1 MHERQRHCGNREM
14 RIIIFCCEQGSTAR
28 RDMSVGQGESHPRK
42 AGAGR
47 TERVG
52 AGTVR
57 GSEKSTRVFKAGRP
71 ALVVF
76 STTCV
81 CCRAV

>member
-1 MHERQRHCGNREM
+1 
-14 RIIIFCCEQGSTAR
+14 
-28 RDMSVGQGESHPRK
+28 MSVGQGESHPRK

-71 ALVVF
+71 ALLVF